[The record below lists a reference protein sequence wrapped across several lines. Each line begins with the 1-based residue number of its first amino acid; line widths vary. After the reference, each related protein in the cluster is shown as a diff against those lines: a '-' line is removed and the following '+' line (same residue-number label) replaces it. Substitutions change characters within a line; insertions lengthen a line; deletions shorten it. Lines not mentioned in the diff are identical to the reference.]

1 MSGKTYIYKPSGR
14 PSFWN
19 RDTAVGFSAGSLI
32 FSPIVGLVGMLIGGF
47 HGKSRIRN
55 EQENGKAVSEH
66 ASFWNKNTLIGAAVG
81 FYATIIPAV
90 VISLTVAPAL
100 LPVMTGLS
108 FVGLVVGTIIGGNQ
122 GITRQHNE
130 YQTAKEWVRNNGGR
144 NYEPGQEY
152 ERSNNI
158 DLNTPQ
164 MQQTRETE
172 KVAPQMMTTSQ
183 QGRDSDS
190 LRASHN
196 SQSPYQV
203 PQKSW
208 DEAKSKFAESGKK
221 SFVDQ
226 HTTKQQAQAAQTTTQ
241 QVG

>member
-19 RDTAVGFSAGSLI
+19 RDTAVGFSAGSII
-32 FSPIVGLVGMLIGGF
+32 FSPIAGLVGMLIGGF

-66 ASFWNKNTLIGAAVG
+66 ASFWNKNTLIGANLG
-81 FYATIIPAV
+81 FYATVIPLAIISIAAAPISIGVIGAV
-90 VISLTVAPAL
+90 SL
-100 LPVMTGLS
+100 
-108 FVGLVVGTIIGGNQ
+108 VGLVVGTIVGGNQ

-144 NYEPGQEY
+144 NYEPEQEY
-152 ERSNNI
+152 ERSNSI

-164 MQQTRETE
+164 IQQTRETE
-172 KVAPQMMTTSQ
+172 KAAPQMMTNNQ
-183 QGRDSDS
+183 QEHENDS

-196 SQSPYQV
+196 SQSSYQT
-203 PQKSW
+203 PQKNW
-208 DEAKSKFAESGKK
+208 DEAKSKFVETGKK

-226 HTTKQQAQAAQTTTQ
+226 HKTKQQAQAAQTTTPQ
-241 QVG
+241 MG